1 MTAAPAAAPNVLVPA
16 RGCDCRVCPFFTG
29 NPTAVEPICSGC
41 NSDCT
46 YCGCS
51 RTEGAATPGGCRTCP
66 IRCGSRTDIEAWMR
80 DVGGTLRF
88 DDISIRTPLPL
99 LPRFIPLLE
108 GSDVAELDRVARCP
122 AYGFRLRQ
130 VFSARTHQLSPSLT
144 ELGAHAALGLRDD
157 QLAVLVGYGEDPLVE
172 AFWTLRKADRLIEA
186 IAAQGWDLVLAPNF
200 SMYGNQPRAEHLINF
215 RRSLM
220 VAEELAAA
228 GVAAVPNLYWFRRED
243 LERWVAWCEK
253 AHPPA
258 IALNLQTLRT
268 DSEWQL
274 MGLPGLSYLA
284 AQLPPGIAV
293 IVNGSSRA
301 SRIVTLRQLFG
312 RVARPGEPERDPG
325 GPPRQGDHRA
335 RLGGP
340 ARRESGPLRRQ
351 RALLHA
357 PGGGLKSMRRRCFYL
372 MGHGPTGA
380 AVRVVGALGIEG
392 PSAGAQWESHFSWIP
407 LLEELDVQGWRE
419 DLERARGAGALD
431 EDLVEH
437 WLETANG
444 ITRDITE
451 VESPEAPSLALA
463 VEALVDLA
471 LVS

>member
-1 MTAAPAAAPNVLVPA
+1 MTAAPRAAPNVLVPA

-29 NPTAVEPICSGC
+29 NPPAVEPICSGC

-268 DSEWQL
+268 DSEWRL

-284 AQLPPGIAV
+284 AQLPPGITV

-301 SRIVTLRQLFG
+301 SRIAMLRQLFG
-312 RVARPGEPERDPG
+312 ASLVLVSQNAI
-325 GPPRQGDHRA
+325 Q
-335 RLGGP
+335 
-340 ARRESGPLRRQ
+340 
-351 RALLHA
+351 
-357 PGGGLKSMRRRCFYL
+357 
-372 MGHGPTGA
+372 
-380 AVRVVGALGIEG
+380 GALHGKVITEHG
-392 PSAGAQWESHFSWIP
+392 WEVRHA
-407 LLEELDVQGWRE
+407 EKA
-419 DLERARGAGALD
+419 DLFAANVRFYTR
-431 EDLVEH
+431 LVE
-437 WLETANG
+437 G
-444 ITRDITE
+444 
-451 VESPEAPSLALA
+451 
-463 VEALVDLA
+463 
-471 LVS
+471 

>member
-1 MTAAPAAAPNVLVPA
+1 MTAAPPAAPNVLVPA

-220 VAEELAAA
+220 VAAELAAA

-301 SRIVTLRQLFG
+301 SRIATLRQLFG
-312 RVARPGEPERDPG
+312 RVARPGEPERDPR

-357 PGGGLKSMRRRCFYL
+357 PGGGLKPMRRRCFYL